1 MEKRPEK
8 TVATALFAPKM
19 SHDDFKR
26 MSSYVSETFGIK
38 LPEAKKLMLEGRL
51 RRRLIQL
58 QMPSFREYCE
68 YLFSPEGQLNE
79 VQPMIDLVSTN
90 KTDFFREADHFK
102 YLANKVLPEFVSAG
116 NCSRPLSV
124 WSAGCSTGEECYTLA
139 MVLSE
144 FSSAHSVFD
153 FTILATDI
161 SMRVL
166 QAAHLAIYP
175 DNKIAPIPMD
185 LRRKYLLRG
194 KGVEASNVR
203 FVPEIRRKVK
213 FERLNLLEIGELSQR
228 TFQVI
233 FCRNVII
240 YFDRPTQERLIGS
253 FYERLKPGGYLFLG
267 HSEALPGLKVPLQ
280 TVAPMVYRKV

>member
-1 MEKRPEK
+1 
-8 TVATALFAPKM
+8 M
-19 SHDDFKR
+19 SHDDFIR

-58 QMPSFREYCE
+58 QMPSFKEYCE

-90 KTDFFREADHFK
+90 KTDFFREADHFN
-102 YLANKVLPEFVSAG
+102 YLANKVLPEFVSTG
-116 NCSRPLSV
+116 NSGRTLSV

-139 MVLSE
+139 MILSE
-144 FSSAHSVFD
+144 FFSEHRSFD

-175 DNKIAPIPMD
+175 DSKIAPIPLD

-194 KGVEASNVR
+194 KGAEASRVR

-213 FERLNLLEIGELSQR
+213 FERLNLLELGEISQR
-228 TFQVI
+228 SFQII

-240 YFDRPTQERLIGS
+240 YFDRPTQERLIGG

-267 HSEALPGLKVPLQ
+267 HSEALPGLKIPLQ
-280 TVAPMVYRKV
+280 TVAPMIYRKV